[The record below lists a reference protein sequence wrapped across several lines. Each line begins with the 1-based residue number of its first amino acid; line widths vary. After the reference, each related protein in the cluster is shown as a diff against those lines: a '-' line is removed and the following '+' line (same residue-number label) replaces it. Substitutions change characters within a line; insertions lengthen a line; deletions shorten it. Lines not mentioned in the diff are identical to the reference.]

1 MTASTESGNVEL
13 LIKLFDEVEKEAVS
27 IEKLERSGY
36 YSEYDTERLYYLIL
50 KSLRNFYAES
60 EINFQIKDE
69 VLNLRCLV
77 DKAQYRQ
84 CRKMLTSL
92 KRELY
97 ETEQF
102 SFLLKVFDIEK
113 KLVVF
118 EEGKRIRLKPSLIAN
133 EEQSVI
139 NKEMRL
145 IQYHKL
151 FIEISNDAKQMNDK
165 MEQHLKN
172 PLLVDFMEALSMK
185 ERVFVL
191 KCKEKIF
198 ENLKKTEETEGCKK
212 NVNEMF
218 QKYMFLRDYFV
229 DINIC

>member
-151 FIEISNDAKQMNDK
+151 FIEISNDVKQMNDK

-198 ENLKKTEETEGCKK
+198 ENLKKTEETEVCKK
-212 NVNEMF
+212 NINEMF